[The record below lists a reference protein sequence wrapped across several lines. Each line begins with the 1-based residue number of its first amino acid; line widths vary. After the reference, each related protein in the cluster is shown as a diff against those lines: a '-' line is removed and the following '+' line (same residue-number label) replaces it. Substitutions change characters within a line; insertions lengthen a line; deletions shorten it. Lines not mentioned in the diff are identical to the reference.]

1 MIGYLRSHKN
11 CTRRFQRLLDI
22 IEDNMV
28 VVNENH
34 RAAADDLELQH
45 TNSSSLPVPDETCHR
60 RSSSTTILH
69 DIGNLRRADAIS

>member
-1 MIGYLRSHKN
+1 
-11 CTRRFQRLLDI
+11 
-22 IEDNMV
+22 MV